1 MPRKPFAYLV
11 MLCALLFAPAQAQ
24 TPLPPLPLG
33 EDPVAFTV
41 LAEPQLALPLTE
53 ITRLYS
59 LHRRVSLLTAFEDSR
74 TQFNKL
80 LEGESGDVIVTS
92 LPTVSTELKQRGMID
107 VYSQASIATDALV
120 LATANQEV
128 KNRRQLIDS
137 LRHVPVL
144 LANGD
149 RYVEGIYGSET
160 LRYLFYDNPAPELP
174 RRFNSR
180 DGLYDALR
188 AQEGVAILLQSEAQ
202 RLDGI
207 SLTVPLADTSYP
219 PVVYH
224 GMAIA
229 GENMQLARDFIEFL
243 KTSEAQAIFAR
254 YGFNPR

>member
-1 MPRKPFAYLV
+1 MRRKYFIYLAV
-11 MLCALLFAPAQAQ
+11 LCALLALPVQAQ
-24 TPLPPLPLG
+24 SPLPAVSLS
-33 EDPVAFTV
+33 EDPIAFTV

-59 LHRRVSLLTAFEDSR
+59 LQRRVSLLTAFEDSR

-92 LPTVSTELKQRGMID
+92 LPTVSAELKQRGMID

-120 LATANQEV
+120 LATAREDV
-128 KNRRQLIDS
+128 KNRRQLINS
-137 LRHVPVL
+137 LRREPIL
-144 LANGD
+144 LANSN

-160 LRYLFYDNPAPELP
+160 LRYLFYDSPAPLP
-174 RRFNSR
+174 PQYFNSR
-180 DGLYDALR
+180 DGLYSALR
-188 AQEGVAILLQSEAQ
+188 GKEGVAIILQSEAR

-224 GMAIA
+224 AMAIA